1 MVGQEEHFH
10 YDTTKKPLGMGLEGN
25 KKSPILNSRTPI
37 IIRPKRGKNRER
49 LKLSCYKIPNC
60 VGSEAGSQELHKGM
74 KPSAQKYDGFS
85 PFLSENSRLVGLG
98 GEELAKKSD

>member
-37 IIRPKRGKNRER
+37 IIRPRREKNRGR
-49 LKLSCYKIPNC
+49 QKLLCYKIPNC

-98 GEELAKKSD
+98 VEELAKKSD